1 MKAMKMSVKEK
12 QTGVVLLLSLIILS
26 VLTLIA
32 VTGMKTTINQEK
44 MSGNFRDNELA
55 HQAAESALQ
64 DAATFLDGIT
74 NIKQLTNTNGLLESG
89 TDRSKNEPDF
99 FNDNTW
105 SNTSNFTM
113 ASNLG
118 DGGTGNI
125 SLATAPRYVIK
136 HIGFIDICKGEGAS
150 LYEAGAQPFTDC
162 EYEIFRVT
170 AHGTGISNNTSKIL
184 QMYYAINKL

>member
-1 MKAMKMSVKEK
+1 MTMEISMKK
-12 QTGVVLLLSLIILS
+12 QQHGVVLLLSLIILS

-89 TDRSKNEPDF
+89 TDPTKNEPDF

-105 SNTSNFTM
+105 ATASNFTM
-113 ASNLG
+113 GSNLG

-125 SLATAPRYVIK
+125 SLARAPRYVIK
-136 HIGFIDICKGEGAS
+136 HIGFIDICAGEAAA
-150 LYEAGAQPFTDC
+150 LFVAGAQTFTDC
-162 EYEIFRVT
+162 QYEIFRVT
-170 AHGTGISNNTSKIL
+170 AQGSGISNNTSKIL
-184 QMYYAINKL
+184 QMYYAIDKL